1 MGIIANGAI
10 TLVLWYGAK
19 LMLEGHVTAGVL
31 TCKYTQPL
39 RAYISLPLL
48 SNAILKCL
56 HLQNGLLNIWVA
68 EQFLNQNLVAVK
80 KH

>member
-39 RAYISLPLL
+39 RAYISLPVL

-56 HLQNGLLNIWVA
+56 HGDFLFPKYCWVTRLVDNIS
-68 EQFLNQNLVAVK
+68 K
-80 KH
+80 RK